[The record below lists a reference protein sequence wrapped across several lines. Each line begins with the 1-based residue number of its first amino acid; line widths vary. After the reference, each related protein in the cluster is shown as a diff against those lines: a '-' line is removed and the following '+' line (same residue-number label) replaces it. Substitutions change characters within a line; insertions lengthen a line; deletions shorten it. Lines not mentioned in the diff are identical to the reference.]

1 MPTSPSVPQKRRS
14 IVYIDGYNLYY
25 NAIKGTS
32 FKWLNLQ
39 KLFTNLRTSES
50 ILQIKYFTAPANGPG
65 RYTQAVYWEA
75 LETQPLVKIIKGKHK
90 NKGFFVEFSG

>member
-1 MPTSPSVPQKRRS
+1 M
-14 IVYIDGYNLYY
+14 
-25 NAIKGTS
+25 
-32 FKWLNLQ
+32 
-39 KLFTNLRTSES
+39 
-50 ILQIKYFTAPANGPG
+50 QIKYFTAPANGPG